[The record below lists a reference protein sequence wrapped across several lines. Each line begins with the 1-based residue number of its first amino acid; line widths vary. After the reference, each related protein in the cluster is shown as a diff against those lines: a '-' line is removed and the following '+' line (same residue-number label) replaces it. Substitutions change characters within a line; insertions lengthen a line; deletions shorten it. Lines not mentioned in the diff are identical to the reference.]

1 MSDTPVEPVI
11 SPAVRDVLAPLVEEV
26 RRLLAE
32 QEAKMKEI
40 ARRAGVEINLNIP
53 LLTEAMVWKAIE
65 AAFTDARLAELK
77 QEVYKLVTTGKSKT
91 RKNKASL
98 A

>member
-1 MSDTPVEPVI
+1 MDETPVEPVI
-11 SPAVRDVLAPLVEEV
+11 APAVRDVLAPLVDEV
-26 RRLLAE
+26 KRLLTE

-40 ARRAGVEINLNIP
+40 ARKAGVEINLNIP

-65 AAFTDARLAELK
+65 QAFTDARLAELK

-91 RKNKASL
+91 RRNRSAL